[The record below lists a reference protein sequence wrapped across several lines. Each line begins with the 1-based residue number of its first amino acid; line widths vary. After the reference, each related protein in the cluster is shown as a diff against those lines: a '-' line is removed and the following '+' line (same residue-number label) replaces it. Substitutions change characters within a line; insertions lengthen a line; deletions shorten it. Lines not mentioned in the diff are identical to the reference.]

1 MLGPSFGDRLSAA
14 FSERGQLCLGIDPH
28 AELLTQWG
36 LPDSAS
42 GVREFGLRVVEA
54 ATGRVG
60 IVKPQ
65 VAFFERHGAAGYLA
79 LEAVIAEARAV
90 DLLVIADVKRGDVGS
105 SVEAYA
111 EAWLTSGSPL
121 ESDAMTINPFLGVA
135 SNTAVFELAV
145 RSRKGVFV
153 LAGTSNPEAFVIQSA
168 KVDGGTETALT
179 LAGAIQQEVESFN
192 PAGDRLGSIGVVL
205 GATLELEEL
214 GIQFSERDRAP
225 ILAPGFGAQGAR
237 LQDAASIFGLAAPR
251 VVATVSRSV
260 LTAGPTGICA
270 ALESAA
276 AELAPAV
283 SG

>member
-1 MLGPSFGDRLSAA
+1 
-14 FSERGQLCLGIDPH
+14 LCLGIDPH
-28 AELLTQWG
+28 AALLTQWG

-79 LEAVIAEARAV
+79 LEAVLAEARAA

-105 SVEAYA
+105 SVEAYG
-111 EAWLTSGSPL
+111 EAWLSSGSPL
-121 ESDAMTINPFLGVA
+121 ECDAMTISPFLGVA
-135 SNTAVFELAV
+135 SNTVVFDLAV
-145 RSRKGVFV
+145 QSRKGVFV
-153 LAGTSNPEAFVIQSA
+153 LAGTSNPEALGIQSA
-168 KVDGGTETALT
+168 KVHGGAETALT
-179 LAGAIQQEVESFN
+179 LAGAITDEVETLN
-192 PAGDRLGSIGVVL
+192 QAGDRLGSIGVVL
-205 GATLELEEL
+205 GATLDFEEL

-237 LQDAASIFGLAAPR
+237 LQDAARIFGLAAAR

-260 LTAGPTGICA
+260 LAAGPTGISH

-276 AELAPAV
+276 AELALAV
-283 SG
+283 SR